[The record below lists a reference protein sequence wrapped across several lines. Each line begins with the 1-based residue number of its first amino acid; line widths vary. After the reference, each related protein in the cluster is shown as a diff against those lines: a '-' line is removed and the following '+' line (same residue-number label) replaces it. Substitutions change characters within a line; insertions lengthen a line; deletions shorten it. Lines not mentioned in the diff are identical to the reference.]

1 MRQVYLLD
9 GCRSPIGRG
18 HPEKG
23 MYRNLRADELISQI
37 IRRLL
42 SRLQLNPERIDDFY
56 LGCVGQHLEQGK
68 NLARLVI
75 LLSDLPETI
84 PGVTIN
90 RLCASSLSAL
100 QMAADSIRSDTND
113 LVLVGG
119 VEHMGHVP
127 MSAAT
132 DYNQKLFANSEFQ
145 WTHMGLTAEK
155 LALQYCI
162 TREEQDEYTVESNR
176 RYFNFRE
183 NGHFG
188 KEVVP
193 VIMEDGAT
201 IISDEEPRSSTMET
215 LAGLRTA
222 FKDDGTVTAA
232 NSSGV
237 SDGACAAVIC
247 NENILKDFPATPL
260 ARIVAT
266 ANIGLDPTMMGLGPV
281 YAIKKLLK
289 KTCLSLEE
297 IDLYEINE
305 AFAVQV
311 LACQRD
317 LGIDSERLNINGGAV
332 ALGHPL
338 GMSGLRIAVSLAHSM
353 NAREARYGIASM
365 CVGHGQGVAM
375 LLERGGG
382 TDTRLQGADE

>member
-42 SRLQLNPERIDDFY
+42 SRLQLDPERIDDFY

>member
-1 MRQVYLLD
+1 MLD

-18 HPEKG
+18 HSEKG
-23 MYRNLRADELISQI
+23 MYRDLRADDLMAQVIQ
-37 IRRLL
+37 RLL
-42 SRLQLNPERIDDFY
+42 FRLQLDPAQIDDFY

-68 NLARLVI
+68 NLARLVV
-75 LLSDLPETI
+75 LLSGLPETI

-90 RLCASSLSAL
+90 RLCASSLTAL
-100 QMAADSIRSDTND
+100 QMAADSIRSNTND

-119 VEHMGHVP
+119 VEHMGHIP

-145 WTHMGLTAEK
+145 WTNMGLTAEK
-155 LALQYCI
+155 LARQYCI
-162 TREEQDEYTVESNR
+162 TRDEQDEYTIESNR
-176 RYFNFRE
+176 RYFKSRE
-183 NGHFG
+183 NGHFD

-193 VIMEDGAT
+193 IIMKDDTT
-201 IISDEEPRSSTMET
+201 INADQEPRSSTKET

-247 NENILKDFPATPL
+247 NKDLLRDFSVSPL
-260 ARIVAT
+260 ARIISTV
-266 ANIGLDPTMMGLGPV
+266 NIGLDPTMMGLGPV
-281 YAIKKLLK
+281 YAIRKLLK
-289 KTCLSLEE
+289 KTCLTIEE
-297 IDLYEINE
+297 VDLVEINE

-311 LACQRD
+311 LACQRE
-317 LGIDSERLNINGGAV
+317 LGIDSERLNVNGGAV

-338 GMSGLRIAVSLAHSM
+338 GMSGLRIAISLAHSM
-353 NAREARYGIASM
+353 EASKARYGIASM

-375 LLERGGG
+375 LLECGEGSG
-382 TDTRLQGADE
+382 QGLCEADE

>member
-23 MYRNLRADELISQI
+23 IYRDLRADELMAQI
-37 IRRLL
+37 VQRLL
-42 SRLQLNPERIDDFY
+42 FRLQLDPALIDDFY

-75 LLSDLPETI
+75 LLSGLPETI

-90 RLCASSLSAL
+90 RLCASSLTAL
-100 QMAADSIRSDTND
+100 QMAADSISSGTNNLL
-113 LVLVGG
+113 LVAG

-132 DYNQKLFANSEFQ
+132 DYNQKLFAQSEFQ
-145 WTHMGLTAEK
+145 WTNMGLTAEK
-155 LALQYCI
+155 LAQQYCI
-162 TREEQDEYTVESNR
+162 TREEQDAYTIESNR
-176 RYFNFRE
+176 RYFRFRE
-183 NGHFG
+183 NGYFD

-193 VIMEDGAT
+193 VILKDGAT
-201 IISDEEPRSSTMET
+201 IVSDQEPRQSTKET

-247 NENILKDFPATPL
+247 NESVLKELSASPL
-260 ARIVAT
+260 ARIIAT

-281 YAIKKLLK
+281 YAIRKLLK
-289 KTCLSLEE
+289 KTCMTLEE
-297 IDLYEINE
+297 VDLFEINE

-311 LACQRD
+311 LACQRE
-317 LGIDSERLNINGGAV
+317 LGIDSAGLNVNGGAV

-353 NAREARYGIASM
+353 KARNARYGIASM

-375 LLERGGG
+375 LLECGEGSGRG
-382 TDTRLQGADE
+382 LCEADE